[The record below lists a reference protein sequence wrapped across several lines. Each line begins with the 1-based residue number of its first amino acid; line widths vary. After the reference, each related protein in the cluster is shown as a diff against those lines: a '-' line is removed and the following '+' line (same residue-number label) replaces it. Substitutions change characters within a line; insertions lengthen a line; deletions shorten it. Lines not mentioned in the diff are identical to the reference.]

1 MNEKRI
7 QQVLEIEKQAQ
18 AAYEEALKEAKDLP
32 AQAEQEAQLIVE
44 KARAEADQE
53 ARQMIE
59 KAQSEEESNRIMSE
73 AQEKVRRTEALA
85 TSNFDRAVHFV
96 LDRVV
101 GKE

>member
-18 AAYEEALKEAKDLP
+18 AAYEAALQEAKGLP

-44 KARAEADQE
+44 KARAEADKE
-53 ARQMIE
+53 ARQMID

-73 AQEKVRRTEALA
+73 AQDKVRRTEALS
-85 TSNFDRAVHFV
+85 TSNFDRAVAFV
-96 LDRVV
+96 LNRVA